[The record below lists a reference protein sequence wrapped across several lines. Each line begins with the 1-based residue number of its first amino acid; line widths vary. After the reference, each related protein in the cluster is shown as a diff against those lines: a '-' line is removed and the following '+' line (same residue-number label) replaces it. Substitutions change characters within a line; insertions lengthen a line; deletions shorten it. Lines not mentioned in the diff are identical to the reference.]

1 MATKKTVKAASRK
14 TSKGRRQSKSV
25 REKESFE
32 ARLRSAVQLVDTA
45 GALTAPLERSI
56 ENLLRVAGRAVGSD
70 EASVIVRDGAE
81 GGLRF
86 LVAIGEVAD
95 KLKGM
100 RIPPG
105 KGVAGFVFAS
115 GQPMAVAD
123 VAQEETF
130 YSEVDRATGYKTET
144 LLTTPLRAVDETV
157 GVLQFVNREGSPPY
171 APHTPED
178 MDKAAYF
185 ADAIG
190 TLVEA
195 HETSGLIE
203 TLFAREMERVNN
215 KANGARKGKRT
226 KRSAADDEDLYAWLA
241 ETRAAPE
248 HQELMR
254 LAVAVRDIAARGDA
268 ERQMCREVLD
278 ALARFIERR
287 AAGASFYSV
296 TF

>member
-1 MATKKTVKAASRK
+1 MTTKKILTPAPRK
-14 TSKGRRQSKSV
+14 TAKNRTRSKGPRG
-25 REKESFE
+25 KESFE
-32 ARLRSAVQLVDTA
+32 ERLRSAVRLIDAAQS
-45 GALTAPLERSI
+45 LTAPLERSI

-70 EASVIVRDGAE
+70 EASVLVRDGAE

-86 LVAIGEVAD
+86 LVAIGKVAD

-144 LLTTPLRAVDETV
+144 LLTTPLRAGDETV
-157 GVLQFVNREGSPPY
+157 GVLQFVNREGAAPY

-203 TLFAREMERVNN
+203 TLFAREMENAGEE
-215 KANGARKGKRT
+215 KKQSGKGKTT
-226 KRSAADDEDLYAWLA
+226 KRSATKNEDLYAWLI

-248 HQELMR
+248 HQDLMR
-254 LAVAVRDIAARGDA
+254 MAVALRNIAARGDA
-268 ERQMCREVLD
+268 ERQLCREVLES
-278 ALARFIERR
+278 LARFIERR
-287 AAGASFYSV
+287 AAGASFYAT